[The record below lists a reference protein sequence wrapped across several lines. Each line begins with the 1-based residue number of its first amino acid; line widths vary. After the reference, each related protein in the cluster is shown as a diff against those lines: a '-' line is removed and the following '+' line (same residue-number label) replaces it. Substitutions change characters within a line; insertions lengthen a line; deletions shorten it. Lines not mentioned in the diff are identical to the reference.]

1 MSKRKE
7 GKNMKRYIDHAIQKW
22 IEGDNLEEIKKIIPS
37 VYSIHSVNKVG
48 NSLLYLASASGSHTI
63 FDYLVDLGAR
73 INQTNKQDINPLVI
87 SINNNHLSIAKK
99 LISLNCDLKF
109 NIDPSIELL
118 NSGDIADVLTS
129 RNIRSNL
136 TNSEFIE
143 IINYLLVRKYDM
155 EDYTVK
161 KLIKLKNAF

>member
-1 MSKRKE
+1 MR
-7 GKNMKRYIDHAIQKW
+7 RYIDHTIQKW
-22 IEGDNLEEIKKIIPS
+22 IEEDNLEEIKKIIPS

-48 NSLLYLASASGSHTI
+48 NNLIYLSSAHGSNAI

-73 INQTNKQDINPLVI
+73 INQRNKQDINPLVI

-109 NIDPSIELL
+109 NIEPSTELL
-118 NSGDIADVLTS
+118 NSGDIAEVLES

-136 TNSEFIE
+136 TNSELIE
-143 IINYLLVRKYDM
+143 IIIFLLIRKCDM
-155 EDYTVK
+155 GETTVE
-161 KLIKLKNAF
+161 KLRKLKENL